1 MKLFRFIILIPL
13 VLFSA
18 INVNADSSSDSRLI
32 KIEKKLQLDYEL
44 PYLSINDVNN
54 KYLLK
59 ELNEMTIINFWS
71 SWCGP
76 CVDEVKHL
84 NKFQKLIEDN
94 NLNIKII
101 AINIFDDLTSAKD
114 FVIKYKPNFLLLFDD
129 SKMIPIDF
137 AVSGVPETYF
147 IKENSI
153 KFKYVGKI
161 TNEKLIEGY
170 EKLKSIK

>member
-18 INVNADSSSDSRLI
+18 INFNADSSSDSRLI

-44 PYLSINDVNN
+44 PYLSIKDGNN

-84 NKFQKLIEDN
+84 NKFH
-94 NLNIKII
+94 
-101 AINIFDDLTSAKD
+101 
-114 FVIKYKPNFLLLFDD
+114 
-129 SKMIPIDF
+129 
-137 AVSGVPETYF
+137 
-147 IKENSI
+147 
-153 KFKYVGKI
+153 
-161 TNEKLIEGY
+161 
-170 EKLKSIK
+170 